1 MDKFLMTEAEWDKPE
16 RLIRGSRMRRLAAIG
31 LALAA
36 TIFAARAD
44 IAPPPLQFIDVT
56 AGDLTFLVIARDT
69 ARPSHPTAHLVACVD
84 GRPNCALA
92 QAKGLIGRR
101 IVGFDGRDFDPGVAV
116 GSQILAAFRDQSA
129 PATIEVD
136 FEPESAGGP
145 LRIAFARR

>member
-1 MDKFLMTEAEWDKPE
+1 
-16 RLIRGSRMRRLAAIG
+16 MRRLAAIG
-31 LALAA
+31 LAFAA
-36 TIFAARAD
+36 TFAAARAD

-69 ARPSHPTAHLVACVD
+69 ARPSHPTAQLVGCVD

-116 GSQILAAFRDQSA
+116 GSQIFAAFGRDGA
-129 PATIEVD
+129 PATIEFD
-136 FEPESAGGP
+136 FEPESAGGEP